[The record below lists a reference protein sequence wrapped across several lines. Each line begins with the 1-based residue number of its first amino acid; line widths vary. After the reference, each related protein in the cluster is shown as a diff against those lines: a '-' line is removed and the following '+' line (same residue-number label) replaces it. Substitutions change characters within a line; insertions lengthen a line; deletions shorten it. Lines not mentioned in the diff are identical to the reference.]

1 MKYFAYGSN
10 LLPSRLQARTP
21 GAVLLGTAWLPG
33 YALRW
38 HKRGRDGTGKCNVVQ
53 EAGSSVPGAVYEIP
67 EAEMADLDRIE
78 GGYARVAVSLEGH
91 GEAWTYITLPD
102 YVDESVVPT
111 TAYLALVRD
120 GRAWHGLP
128 PLPQDA

>member
-10 LLPSRLQARTP
+10 LLPSRLLARTP
-21 GAVLLGTAWLPG
+21 GAVLLGTAWLQG

-38 HKRGRDGTGKCNVVQ
+38 HKRGKDGTGKCNVVQ

-78 GGYARVAVSLEGH
+78 GGYARVAVHLEGH
-91 GEAWTYITLPD
+91 GEAWTYIALWAC
-102 YVDESVVPT
+102 VDEAVEPT
-111 TAYLALVRD
+111 AEYVALVME

-128 PLPQDA
+128 PLTFDA